1 MRKQSLIPL
10 LISTVLCSTV
20 LCGTVVAQTQNALAE
35 RDVAPFV
42 GSWTL
47 DEVRTAA
54 STEPERRVI
63 TVGPGWMRVEVHR
76 PGDDHPPV
84 LVYNL
89 DGSRKVN
96 AFGAG
101 TATTEIR
108 REGTDVVTVT
118 VFTVND
124 RPVTVEER
132 LTLSQSGE
140 LTAAVRLRI
149 EHGYQ
154 GVLPPSE
161 KRPPNVSETVKY
173 FRKSPPAAP

>member
-1 MRKQSLIPL
+1 MRKQSLIAL
-10 LISTVLCSTV
+10 LISGILGSD
-20 LCGTVVAQTQNALAE
+20 VVAQAQNAL
-35 RDVAPFV
+35 VAASDIAPLV

-47 DEVRTAA
+47 DEVKTPGA
-54 STEPERRVI
+54 TEPERRVI
-63 TVGPGWMRVEVHR
+63 AAGPGWMRVEVHR

-84 LVYNL
+84 LIYNL

-96 AFGAG
+96 AFGSG

-108 REGTDVVTVT
+108 RDGTDVVTVT

-132 LTLSQSGE
+132 LTLGPSGE

-173 FRKSPPAAP
+173 FRKSPPTAQ

>member
-1 MRKQSLIPL
+1 MREQSRIAL
-10 LISTVLCSTV
+10 LILGILCSGV
-20 LCGTVVAQTQNALAE
+20 LGSDAVAQAPTPLVE
-35 RDVAPFV
+35 SDVAPLV

-47 DEVRTAA
+47 DEVKTTGA
-54 STEPERRVI
+54 TEPERRVI
-63 TVGPGWMRVEVHR
+63 AVGPDWVRVEVHR

-96 AFGAG
+96 AFGSG

-108 REGTDVVTVT
+108 RDGTDIVTVT

-132 LTLSQSGE
+132 LTVSQGGE

-149 EHGYQ
+149 EHGYE
-154 GVLPPSE
+154 GVLPPLE
-161 KRPPNVSETVKY
+161 KRPTNVSETVKY
-173 FRKSPPAAP
+173 FRRSSPGAP